1 MRIVTGPVDIHS
13 PRVPEIGEMTD
24 LIKLARSRLSDTPLW
39 INPDC
44 GLKTRKWE
52 EVRPALVNMVAAA
65 RELRAL
71 A

>member
-1 MRIVTGPVDIHS
+1 LRIVTGPVDIHS

-44 GLKTRKWE
+44 GL
-52 EVRPALVNMVAAA
+52 EVRPALANMVAAA
-65 RELRAL
+65 RELRTL